1 MEDQNEM
8 TSAVRIFMMMER
20 DWTFFLCM
28 VECEVREDVVM
39 KNFEE
44 EEDAIKWSF
53 QGRKEAIIIK
63 KIS

>member
-1 MEDQNEM
+1 M

-28 VECEVREDVVM
+28 VECEVKEDVVM
-39 KNFEE
+39 KNFE

-53 QGRKEAIIIK
+53 QGVSIF
-63 KIS
+63 

>member
-20 DWTFFLCM
+20 DRTFFLCM

-44 EEDAIKWSF
+44 EDAIKWSF

>member
-1 MEDQNEM
+1 M

-44 EEDAIKWSF
+44 EDAIKWSF